1 MSSTKDEAATR
12 PGGQAFAESPG
23 LDCLQEGDLATG
35 LQSGPDEKTH
45 AKECIAGLLC
55 RREGEL
61 RSRGLN
67 QQSRTPHGPA
77 RRCAPRQRR
86 TCENLL
92 RSRRKVLLSLQEYT
106 DCHQKP
112 EEQADGAR
120 NHAEPAQGP
129 PCDATQDDA
138 PQEQQ

>member
-77 RRCAPRQRR
+77 RRCAPRPTPNLGESPQITTKGLAQLTGVHRFPSEARRASRRR
-86 TCENLL
+86 T
-92 RSRRKVLLSLQEYT
+92 
-106 DCHQKP
+106 
-112 EEQADGAR
+112 
-120 NHAEPAQGP
+120 
-129 PCDATQDDA
+129 
-138 PQEQQ
+138 

>member
-1 MSSTKDEAATR
+1 MSSSKDEAATR

-23 LDCLQEGDLATG
+23 LDCLQEGDLTTG

-55 RREGEL
+55 RRESCAAVSLINRAEL
-61 RSRGLN
+61 R
-67 QQSRTPHGPA
+67 TA
-77 RRCAPRQRR
+77 RLAGAPPRQRR